1 MPSSSRPPG
10 APLPPPPSRG
20 RTGPAPA
27 PAGALPGA
35 TAEAG
40 RRKLE
45 GGAAEP
51 AHGPARAAA
60 APPAAAA
67 PGGLEAALQA
77 VLRPLAELAVA
88 RGLPHAL
95 LDELLRRRLV
105 QVAHAAHPTL
115 PEHRRVSRISSA
127 TGLNRREVTRLL
139 QAPAGPVPVRLPVNE
154 LFAHWL
160 TDPACRGPDGE
171 PAELPRLGP
180 APSFESLAQDT
191 SRDVHPRSLL
201 EQLLRLGLA
210 EHDEETDRVR
220 LTRRSFVPAHDDAG
234 LLRFLGENVGDHLSA
249 AVANVLSP
257 EARKPHFEQA
267 VFGQGLPEAALP
279 PLRDAVRRH
288 WRALVDELVPMIE
301 QAVAQAAEAPAAA
314 AAAAAPP
321 PMRRVRIG
329 LYTFHAPAPAPADP
343 APAPAGPAAA
353 AGAAAPA
360 MQAAPRARA
369 RRRDPS
375 TVPLPPV
382 PDDAP

>member
-1 MPSSSRPPG
+1 MR
-10 APLPPPPSRG
+10 
-20 RTGPAPA
+20 
-27 PAGALPGA
+27 
-35 TAEAG
+35 
-40 RRKLE
+40 
-45 GGAAEP
+45 
-51 AHGPARAAA
+51 
-60 APPAAAA
+60 
-67 PGGLEAALQA
+67 
-77 VLRPLAELAVA
+77 
-88 RGLPHAL
+88 
-95 LDELLRRRLV
+95 ELLRRRLV

-301 QAVAQAAEAPAAA
+301 QAVAQAAEA
-314 AAAAAPP
+314 
-321 PMRRVRIG
+321 RRVPVRAVAILRPSHCPPSRTTPHEPRPLCRSDG
-329 LYTFHAPAPAPADP
+329 PRPLLVRPAWRLRHDR
-343 APAPAGPAAA
+343 GPWR
-353 AGAAAPA
+353 
-360 MQAAPRARA
+360 QPRARGVSRPA
-369 RRRDPS
+369 RSRASAR
-375 TVPLPPV
+375 
-382 PDDAP
+382 